1 MKSLPK
7 RITHPLLQVITSWRP
22 AVYKLDHRTDSSSAA
37 GDLPVS
43 YKRGCLD
50 VALYVISGLSAHVEV
65 GYTAQGRLTMHSI
78 DLTSADKAPAV
89 FTHVYII
96 RFISQFL

>member
-1 MKSLPK
+1 M
-7 RITHPLLQVITSWRP
+7 
-22 AVYKLDHRTDSSSAA
+22 
-37 GDLPVS
+37 
-43 YKRGCLD
+43 
-50 VALYVISGLSAHVEV
+50 ALYVISGLSAHVEV